1 MVVSNSLGVN
11 AVRAS
16 RLLSLILFCIILDF
30 ASLPTTIFA
39 VVQKAWADQSPRVQ
53 TETCPTTLKELV
65 AELLPELP
73 SYANRVRIRAG
84 IAKSYVMLAARP
96 EFQPLPLSTIAALP
110 QQSTD
115 TSVQQVFFTTLI
127 RSHERDR
134 LTHVQEYHWLFLTQP
149 HPGDW
154 RVVSLYSILGPYPAG
169 ETIPLAPRNSSE
181 GSIAQ
186 AVRDWLLTCRSR
198 T

>member
-1 MVVSNSLGVN
+1 M
-11 AVRAS
+11 
-16 RLLSLILFCIILDF
+16 ILDF
-30 ASLPTTIFA
+30 ASLPTTIFFA
-39 VVQKAWADQSPRVQ
+39 IAQKARADQLPSVQ
-53 TETCPTTLKELV
+53 TETCPTTLEELV
-65 AELLPELP
+65 AELLPDLP

-96 EFQPLPLSTIAALP
+96 EFQPLPRSRIAALP
-110 QQSTD
+110 SQSTD
-115 TSVQQVFFTTLI
+115 ASVQQVFFTTLI
-127 RSHERDR
+127 RTHERDR

-149 HPGDW
+149 QPGDW

-169 ETIPLAPRNSSE
+169 ETVPLAPRNSTE

-198 T
+198 N